1 MGSSIKGV
9 HTQRDWGLCQKWT
22 NVDLGEGVATADVH
36 KLYHSFVTVYS
47 CLTLTLPFQETAQ
60 KWAKVTPFYVI
71 VNLIPHS
78 NFKVYMFYLLIYV

>member
-9 HTQRDWGLCQKWT
+9 HTEGLGIMSK
-22 NVDLGEGVATADVH
+22 VDKCGLGGGSSYSRRPQTVPFVCDSLQLLDTHTAI
-36 KLYHSFVTVYS
+36 
-47 CLTLTLPFQETAQ
+47 Q